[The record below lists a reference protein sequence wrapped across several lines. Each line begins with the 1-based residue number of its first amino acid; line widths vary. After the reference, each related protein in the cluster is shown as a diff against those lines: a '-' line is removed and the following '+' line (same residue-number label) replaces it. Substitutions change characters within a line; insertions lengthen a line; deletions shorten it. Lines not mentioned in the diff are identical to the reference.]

1 MVTFVYLYMYLGDGP
16 MWPDKIAVADSCRQ
30 DWWKH
35 LIYINN
41 FVGVEG
47 VPPEKQVYKQHV
59 TLCLVQFTYILTLT
73 YSKLLKVNHINSVN
87 D

>member
-1 MVTFVYLYMYLGDGP
+1 MTPPYVLVIVTFVYLYMYLRDGP

-35 LIYINN
+35 LKYINN

-47 VPPEKQVYKQHV
+47 VPAEKQVYKHHV
-59 TLCLVQFTYILTLT
+59 TLCLVQFTYI
-73 YSKLLKVNHINSVN
+73 
-87 D
+87 